1 VIEAIGGDPA
11 HLAGLRLPARG
22 LGALLRAHLQA
33 TLDEAR
39 HMTDAQRA
47 LAGGA
52 AADMALALLQA
63 TAQTRIDGERLS
75 GGLHEAARR
84 LIAQRCCDPAFGPE
98 QVVRAM
104 GCSRATLY
112 RTFALHDE
120 SISAVIWMAR
130 LELAHRLLGSAQGL
144 GMSISE
150 LALAAGFREVTT
162 FSHMFRR
169 HHGMA
174 PSEARERLRESSAAA
189 AGLSLND

>member
-1 VIEAIGGDPA
+1 MIRHAWPSCGCRRA
-11 HLAGLRLPARG
+11 AL
-22 LGALLRAHLQA
+22 ALLRVHRQA

-63 TAQTRIDGERLS
+63 TAQSRIDGERLS
-75 GGLHEAARR
+75 RGLHEAAHR
-84 LIAQRCCDPAFGPE
+84 LIARRCCDPAFGPE
-98 QVVRAM
+98 QVVQAV

-120 SISAVIWMAR
+120 SVAAVIWEER
-130 LELAHRLLGSAQGL
+130 LELAHRMLGSAQGL
-144 GMSISE
+144 AMTISE
-150 LALAAGFREVTT
+150 LALAAGFRDVTT

-169 HHGMA
+169 HYGMA
-174 PSEARERLRESSAAA
+174 PGEARERLRESNAAS